1 MRSQFLV
8 RVQIAQYMK
17 LSQTYFTLVLR
28 FIVKRLV
35 LAQTIF
41 CVELLTTH
49 ITLVNRIKVI
59 LQVPVQTI
67 RLVELL
73 PTFRTNVL
81 RLVVEGHVVG
91 QVRVR
96 PEKPPHPRA
105 NGTLQRLLGT
115 VGLPVGVQV
124 AFAGET
130 SAAILT
136 LERFLP
142 GVGPHVVSELGLA
155 PVVLEAH
162 LALVVGFVQALVLVQ
177 SVSQREF
184 LSARG
189 TLELFRLL
197 LFGLSAII

>member
-1 MRSQFLV
+1 
-8 RVQIAQYMK
+8 MK
-17 LSQTYFTLVLR
+17 LSQTYFTFVLR
-28 FIVKRLV
+28 FIVIRLV
-35 LAQTIF
+35 LVEAIF

-49 ITLVNRIKVI
+49 IALVSRIEVM

-73 PTFRTNVL
+73 PAFRTNVL

-96 PEKPPHPRA
+96 PEKPPHPRTY
-105 NGTLQRLLGT
+105 GTLQRLLGA

-136 LERFLP
+136 LERLLP
-142 GVGPHVVSELGLA
+142 GVRPHVVSELGLA

-189 TLELFRLL
+189 TLELFCLL